1 MNTQHAADEAFRAE
15 LLTVIPRLRAF
26 ARTLAGDATAADDL
40 VQDALVNAWRA
51 RASYQPGTNLKSWTY
66 RILRNQFYSDKRRSW
81 RRVSLDMDV
90 AERTLEAV
98 SDPESVLEL
107 DEVRRAMALLPDEQ
121 REALMLIGV
130 AGMPYEEA
138 ARLCDCAEGTIKS
151 RVSRGRRRMLE
162 LLETGFIA
170 EDGTRPSTA
179 MACLLAD
186 AERLQVKTAA

>member
-1 MNTQHAADEAFRAE
+1 MNTGQTDDECFRAE
-15 LLTVIPRLRAF
+15 LLAVTPRLRAF
-26 ARTLAGDATAADDL
+26 ARTLTGNATAADDL

-81 RRVSLDMDV
+81 RQVSLDMDV

-98 SDPESVLEL
+98 SDPDSVLEL
-107 DEVRRAMALLPDEQ
+107 DQVRRVMAMLPDEQ

-151 RVSRGRRRMLE
+151 RVSRARRRMLDM
-162 LLETGFIA
+162 LEAGSIA
-170 EDGTRPSTA
+170 ADGVRPSTA
-179 MACLLAD
+179 MDSLLAE
-186 AERLQVKTAA
+186 AQGLQARSAA